1 MQIDGEN
8 VETASDFILL
18 SSKINEDGNCSHEIK
33 RHFLHGRVLK
43 CRDITLPTK
52 GHIVKTI
59 VFPVV
64 ICRCEDWRVWK
75 PEYQKIDA
83 FALWC

>member
-8 VETASDFILL
+8 VEAASDFILL

-33 RHFLHGRVLK
+33 RHLLHGRIAMTNLHRVLK

-64 ICRCEDWRVWK
+64 ICRCEDWRV
-75 PEYQKIDA
+75 
-83 FALWC
+83 